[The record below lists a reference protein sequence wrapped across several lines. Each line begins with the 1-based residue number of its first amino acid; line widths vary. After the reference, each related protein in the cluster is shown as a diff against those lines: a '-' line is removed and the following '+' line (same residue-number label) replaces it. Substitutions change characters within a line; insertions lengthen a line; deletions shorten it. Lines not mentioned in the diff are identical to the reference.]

1 MCNLK
6 MEEHREVSQIKEL
19 DTIPLFCEKISGILH
34 VEKFSKQA
42 VSGLI
47 TEDLELVNR
56 GLDLEN
62 VDKFQMLNGLSTECE
77 RVLKEK
83 SLEEVQYLWEKS
95 SRGHYWSGIDVWMLV
110 DTDGCQRMSTMCQ
123 ITARLEWVFGQV
135 VKRKLLLKDNLLSDN
150 VSELLGED
158 LTLLFRWM
166 IGDVQCLNMKN
177 LLWHGFVSEDNIPRQ
192 FSCLLFALLITL
204 NRVLNNAEFMPQSTR
219 HDFLDRFKFQPLI
232 EIPNNREMLL
242 HVISTSPYIHPRQRS
257 LWHHVLIEHFVK
269 KKYFA
274 SLSLNIVV
282 LQHVL
287 RRMWVLL
294 SGCSTDRASAQC
306 DEFYITFD
314 EMFSPAV
321 EGKRAGA
328 SYYSTVGKRAEPGK
342 SNVLVNFLGIEMF
355 HALLDLFVHADGPRL
370 RDKLSHGEVH
380 FIEKPALSKHVL
392 FLSISI
398 LLTGAWCDIPDVGE
412 YVGYCK
418 GYIEQFHPVSIILQN
433 IDEIKY
439 GAVRLLKKC
448 SDFNAQNDLYGVGSE
463 SSMTDCF
470 TDINNSI
477 DTWVFKL
484 NEYSMKHDIDVGN
497 NISTLF
503 VTSEQVKSYNALK
516 NISKEILTF
525 SSNLELVFS
534 KKSEELKNH
543 TLRSRQ
549 RVNLRKLVFLI
560 PAYCRMLD
568 NVTMALMIVSRD
580 EQRHEKYLKAWL
592 KCFENCCSLS
602 LESKWTNVS
611 KLLVDYMA
619 ILL

>member
-192 FSCLLFALLITL
+192 FSCLLFTLLLTL

-232 EIPNNREMLL
+232 EIPNNLNF
-242 HVISTSPYIHPRQRS
+242 HV
-257 LWHHVLIEHFVK
+257 
-269 KKYFA
+269 
-274 SLSLNIVV
+274 
-282 LQHVL
+282 
-287 RRMWVLL
+287 
-294 SGCSTDRASAQC
+294 
-306 DEFYITFD
+306 
-314 EMFSPAV
+314 
-321 EGKRAGA
+321 
-328 SYYSTVGKRAEPGK
+328 
-342 SNVLVNFLGIEMF
+342 
-355 HALLDLFVHADGPRL
+355 
-370 RDKLSHGEVH
+370 
-380 FIEKPALSKHVL
+380 
-392 FLSISI
+392 
-398 LLTGAWCDIPDVGE
+398 
-412 YVGYCK
+412 
-418 GYIEQFHPVSIILQN
+418 
-433 IDEIKY
+433 
-439 GAVRLLKKC
+439 
-448 SDFNAQNDLYGVGSE
+448 
-463 SSMTDCF
+463 
-470 TDINNSI
+470 
-477 DTWVFKL
+477 
-484 NEYSMKHDIDVGN
+484 
-497 NISTLF
+497 
-503 VTSEQVKSYNALK
+503 
-516 NISKEILTF
+516 
-525 SSNLELVFS
+525 
-534 KKSEELKNH
+534 
-543 TLRSRQ
+543 
-549 RVNLRKLVFLI
+549 
-560 PAYCRMLD
+560 
-568 NVTMALMIVSRD
+568 
-580 EQRHEKYLKAWL
+580 
-592 KCFENCCSLS
+592 
-602 LESKWTNVS
+602 
-611 KLLVDYMA
+611 
-619 ILL
+619 